1 MINTLLLFRFQ
12 DSEPL
17 DLDIFLFERVM
28 YRKDSL
34 KYKPTPFGF
43 VALIQTKL
51 SVREL
56 HKRYL
61 RKEKKHKR
69 ALPLFIL
76 NLRSERVECE
86 GTFFRM
92 GDLSKTCIRRTKV
105 QTKSGPESIPSGDD
119 ILDKI
124 SEKGMDSITDFER
137 NMLDKWAKNL
147 RINNNGKPSK

>member
-12 DSEPL
+12 DSEPI
-17 DLDIFLFERVM
+17 DLDNFLFDRIT

-34 KYKPTPFGF
+34 KYKATPFGF
-43 VALIQTKL
+43 VALIQTNL

-56 HKRYL
+56 HRRY
-61 RKEKKHKR
+61 RRQEKKHKR
-69 ALPLFIL
+69 ALPIFIL

-92 GDLSKTCIRRTKV
+92 GDLSKTCIRRTTV
-105 QTKSGPESIPSGDD
+105 QAKSGRDSIPSPDD

-124 SEKGMDSITDFER
+124 NEKGMDSITDFER
-137 NMLDKWAKNL
+137 KILDEWANEKKINKNGEP
-147 RINNNGKPSK
+147 GK

>member
-17 DLDIFLFERVM
+17 DPDHFLFERII

-34 KYKPTPFGF
+34 KYKATPFGF

-56 HKRYL
+56 HKRY
-61 RKEKKHKR
+61 RRQEKKHKR
-69 ALPLFIL
+69 ELPLFIL

-86 GTFFRM
+86 GTYFRM
-92 GDLSKTCIRRTKV
+92 GDLSKSCIRRTKA
-105 QTKSGPESIPSGDD
+105 QAQLEPESKPSSDD

-124 SEKGMDSITDFER
+124 NAKGMDSISDFER
-137 NMLDKWAKNL
+137 NVLDEWAKEF
-147 RINNNGKPSK
+147 RINKRGKPSK

>member
-12 DSEPL
+12 DSEPI
-17 DLDIFLFERVM
+17 DLDNFLFDRII

-34 KYKPTPFGF
+34 KYKATPFGF
-43 VALIQTKL
+43 IALIQTKL

-56 HKRYL
+56 HRRY
-61 RKEKKHKR
+61 RRQEKKHKR
-69 ALPLFIL
+69 ELPLFIL

-92 GDLSKTCIRRTKV
+92 GDLSKTCIRRTTV
-105 QTKSGPESIPSGDD
+105 QAKSGPDSIPSPDD

-124 SEKGMDSITDFER
+124 NEKGMDSITDFER
-137 NMLDKWAKNL
+137 KILDEWANEKKINKNGEP
-147 RINNNGKPSK
+147 GK

>member
-17 DLDIFLFERVM
+17 DPDHFLFERII

-34 KYKPTPFGF
+34 KYKATPFGF

-56 HKRYL
+56 HKRY
-61 RKEKKHKR
+61 RRQEKKHKR

-92 GDLSKTCIRRTKV
+92 GDLSKTCIRRTKAQV
-105 QTKSGPESIPSGDD
+105 KSSPEHIPSGDD

-124 SEKGMDSITDFER
+124 NEKGMGSITDFER
-137 NMLDKWAKNL
+137 NMLDEWSKKL
-147 RINNNGKPSK
+147 RINQNGKPSK

>member
-28 YRKDSL
+28 YRKDGL
-34 KYKPTPFGF
+34 KYKSTPFGF

-92 GDLSKTCIRRTKV
+92 GDLSKTCIRRTKAHA
-105 QTKSGPESIPSGDD
+105 KSGLDSIPSPDD

-124 SEKGMDSITDFER
+124 NEKGMDSITDFER
-137 NMLDKWAKNL
+137 KILDEWANEKKINKNGEP
-147 RINNNGKPSK
+147 RK

>member
-17 DLDIFLFERVM
+17 DPDHFLFERII

-34 KYKPTPFGF
+34 KYKATPFGF

-56 HKRYL
+56 HKRY
-61 RKEKKHKR
+61 RRQEKKCNR

-92 GDLSKTCIRRTKV
+92 GDLSKTCIRRTKS
-105 QTKSGPESIPSGDD
+105 QAKSRPDYIPSGDD

-124 SEKGMDSITDFER
+124 NEKGMDSITDFER
-137 NMLDKWAKNL
+137 NMLDEWAKNL

>member
-12 DSEPL
+12 DSEPI
-17 DLDIFLFERVM
+17 DLDNFIFDRIT
-28 YRKDSL
+28 YHKDSL
-34 KYKPTPFGF
+34 KYKATPFGF
-43 VALIQTKL
+43 VALIQTNL

-56 HKRYL
+56 HRRY
-61 RKEKKHKR
+61 RRQEKKHKR

-105 QTKSGPESIPSGDD
+105 QAKSGPDSIPSPDD

-124 SEKGMDSITDFER
+124 NEKGMDSITDFER
-137 NMLDKWAKNL
+137 KKLDEWANEKKINKNGEP
-147 RINNNGKPSK
+147 GK

>member
-12 DSEPL
+12 DSEPI
-17 DLDIFLFERVM
+17 DLDNFLFDRII

-34 KYKPTPFGF
+34 KFKATPFGF

-56 HKRYL
+56 HKRY
-61 RKEKKHKR
+61 RRQEKKHKR
-69 ALPLFIL
+69 ELPLFIL

-92 GDLSKTCIRRTKV
+92 GDLSKTCIRRTTV
-105 QTKSGPESIPSGDD
+105 QAKSGRDSIPSPDD

-124 SEKGMDSITDFER
+124 NEKGMDSITDFER
-137 NMLDKWAKNL
+137 KILDEWANEKKINKN
-147 RINNNGKPSK
+147 GEPSK

>member
-12 DSEPL
+12 DSEPI
-17 DLDIFLFERVM
+17 DLDNFLFDRII

-34 KYKPTPFGF
+34 KYKATPFGF

-56 HKRYL
+56 HRRY
-61 RKEKKHKR
+61 RRQEKKHKR

-86 GTFFRM
+86 GTF
-92 GDLSKTCIRRTKV
+92 SNARRRYTSN
-105 QTKSGPESIPSGDD
+105 QS
-119 ILDKI
+119 
-124 SEKGMDSITDFER
+124 
-137 NMLDKWAKNL
+137 AKNQT
-147 RINNNGKPSK
+147 RFNTIT

>member
-12 DSEPL
+12 DSEPI
-17 DLDIFLFERVM
+17 DLDNFLFDRII

-34 KYKPTPFGF
+34 KFKATPFGF

-56 HKRYL
+56 HKRY
-61 RKEKKHKR
+61 RRQEKKHKR
-69 ALPLFIL
+69 ELPLFIL

-92 GDLSKTCIRRTKV
+92 GDLSKTCIRRTKA
-105 QTKSGPESIPSGDD
+105 QTKSGPDSIPSPDD

-124 SEKGMDSITDFER
+124 NEKGMDSITDFER
-137 NMLDKWAKNL
+137 KILDEWANEKKINKN
-147 RINNNGKPSK
+147 GEPSK